1 MASQHFNSI
10 DFVEL
15 NEMARWAAH
24 ERFAQL
30 DLQARKQIAELE
42 RIQEENRLL
51 DAEELEMFGD
61 TERVPDE
68 LLSVY
73 DREPQLVDWESG
85 GTTGG
90 FVSDLYDIYDE
101 FEEAA

>member
-42 RIQEENRLL
+42 RIQEENRML
-51 DAEELEMFGD
+51 DQEELEMFGD
-61 TERVPDE
+61 
-68 LLSVY
+68 S
-73 DREPQLVDWESG
+73 Q
-85 GTTGG
+85 
-90 FVSDLYDIYDE
+90 
-101 FEEAA
+101 

>member
-15 NEMARWAAH
+15 NDWARWAAG

-42 RIQEENRLL
+42 RIQEENRML
-51 DAEELEMFGD
+51 DQEEIEMFGD
-61 TERVPDE
+61 SQQVPEE
-68 LLSVY
+68 LLSCY

-90 FVSDLYDIYDE
+90 FVSDLYDIYDDY
-101 FEEAA
+101 EEAA

>member
-1 MASQHFNSI
+1 MASQHEI

-15 NEMARWAAH
+15 NDWARWAAG

-30 DLQARKQIAELE
+30 DLQARKRIAELD
-42 RIQEENRLL
+42 RIQEENRML
-51 DAEELEMFGD
+51 DKEELELFGD
-61 TERVPDE
+61 DAMVPEE
-68 LLSVY
+68 LLSCY

-85 GTTGG
+85 GKTSG
-90 FVSDLYDIYDE
+90 FASDMYDIYDE

>member
-1 MASQHFNSI
+1 MASQHAI

-15 NEMARWAAH
+15 NDWARWAAG

-30 DLQARKQIAELE
+30 DLQARKRIAELD
-42 RIQEENRLL
+42 RIQEENRML
-51 DAEELEMFGD
+51 DKEELELFGD
-61 TERVPDE
+61 DAQVPEE
-68 LLSVY
+68 LLSCY

-85 GTTGG
+85 GKTSG
-90 FVSDLYDIYDE
+90 FASDMYDIYDE